1 MRMNEG
7 AMPQQPM
14 MLELVDVK
22 KVIRTR
28 VIDFNF
34 EFTRET
40 VKEMERE
47 GFVAE
52 QIITK
57 PMLTLPKLFAGAFK
71 AHHKYEK
78 QKIIDEM
85 FELFTNKGA
94 LIEKLVEM
102 YQDPVES
109 LMDDENIEGNAIA
122 WDANF

>member
-1 MRMNEG
+1 MAKQLKFEHEG
-7 AMPQQPM
+7 KEYT
-14 MLELVDVK
+14 L
-22 KVIRTR
+22 
-28 VIDFNF
+28 
-34 EFTRET
+34 EFTRES
-40 VKEMERE
+40 VKQMERE

-52 QIITK
+52 QIVTK

-71 AHHKYEK
+71 AHHRYEK
-78 QKIIDEM
+78 QKTIDEM